1 MKIRKL
7 LIFIPFLFS
16 SLIFADFRQG
26 VDYRLVSN
34 PLPVKR
40 DGIVEVTEVFW
51 YECAACYNFYPAI
64 NDWYLNQDNSVKF
77 SKMPVTW
84 HETAR
89 NQAALFY
96 TIEAL
101 GLGSDVQSSVFL
113 QIHKERKMLR
123 SPKQIQGFL
132 KKFGVEKDKA
142 NQYINSF
149 TIKQRVERANKT
161 IRQLQVQSTP
171 TVIVDGKYIISPKRS
186 FEEFFEVLDYVIE
199 LQKPYS

>member
-101 GLGSDVQSSVFL
+101 GLGSNVQSSVFL

-123 SPKQIQGFL
+123 SPKQIADFL
-132 KKFGVEKDKA
+132 SKFGVEKNKA
-142 NQYINSF
+142 IQYLDSF

-161 IRQLQVQSTP
+161 IKQLQVQSTP

-186 FEEFFEVLDYVIE
+186 FEEYFKVLDYVIE
-199 LQKPYS
+199 LQKPNS

>member
-84 HETAR
+84 HEIAR

-101 GLGSDVQSSVFL
+101 GLGSNVQSSVFL

-123 SPKQIQGFL
+123 SPKQIADFL
-132 KKFGVEKDKA
+132 SKFGVEKNKA
-142 NQYINSF
+142 KQYLDSF

-161 IRQLQVQSTP
+161 IKQLQVQSTP

-186 FEEFFEVLDYVIE
+186 IEEYFKVLDYVIE
-199 LQKPYS
+199 LQKPNS

>member
-34 PLPVKR
+34 PLPVKI

-101 GLGSDVQSSVFL
+101 GLGSNVQSSVFL

-123 SPKQIQGFL
+123 SPKQIADFL
-132 KKFGVEKDKA
+132 SKFGVEKNKA
-142 NQYINSF
+142 KQYLDSF

-161 IRQLQVQSTP
+161 IKQLQVQSTP

-186 FEEFFEVLDYVIE
+186 FEEYFKVLDYVIE
-199 LQKPYS
+199 LQKPNS

>member
-101 GLGSDVQSSVFL
+101 GLGSNVQSSVFL

-123 SPKQIQGFL
+123 SPKRIADFL
-132 KKFGVEKDKA
+132 SKFGVEKNKA
-142 NQYINSF
+142 KQYLDSF

-161 IRQLQVQSTP
+161 IKQLQVQSTP

-186 FEEFFEVLDYVIE
+186 FEEYFKVLDYVIE
-199 LQKPYS
+199 LQKPNS

>member
-101 GLGSDVQSSVFL
+101 GLG
-113 QIHKERKMLR
+113 
-123 SPKQIQGFL
+123 
-132 KKFGVEKDKA
+132 
-142 NQYINSF
+142 
-149 TIKQRVERANKT
+149 
-161 IRQLQVQSTP
+161 
-171 TVIVDGKYIISPKRS
+171 
-186 FEEFFEVLDYVIE
+186 
-199 LQKPYS
+199 

>member
-101 GLGSDVQSSVFL
+101 GLGSNVQSSVFL

-123 SPKQIQGFL
+123 SPKQIADFL
-132 KKFGVEKDKA
+132 SKFGVEKDKA
-142 NQYINSF
+142 TKYLNSF
-149 TIKQRVERANKT
+149 TIKQKVERANKS

-171 TVIVDGKYIISPKRS
+171 TVIVDGTYIISPRRS
-186 FEEFFEVLDYVIE
+186 YEEFFEVLDYVIE
-199 LQKPYS
+199 LQKPNS

>member
-1 MKIRKL
+1 M
-7 LIFIPFLFS
+7 FS

-101 GLGSDVQSSVFL
+101 GLGSNVQSSVFL

-123 SPKQIQGFL
+123 SPKQIADFL
-132 KKFGVEKDKA
+132 SKFGVEKNKA
-142 NQYINSF
+142 KQYLDSF

-161 IRQLQVQSTP
+161 IKQLQVQSTP

-186 FEEFFEVLDYVIE
+186 FEEYFKVLDYVIE
-199 LQKPYS
+199 LQKPNS

>member
-1 MKIRKL
+1 
-7 LIFIPFLFS
+7 
-16 SLIFADFRQG
+16 
-26 VDYRLVSN
+26 
-34 PLPVKR
+34 
-40 DGIVEVTEVFW
+40 
-51 YECAACYNFYPAI
+51 
-64 NDWYLNQDNSVKF
+64 
-77 SKMPVTW
+77 MPVTW

-101 GLGSDVQSSVFL
+101 GLGSNVQSSVFL

-123 SPKQIQGFL
+123 SPKQIADFL
-132 KKFGVEKDKA
+132 SKFGVEKNKA
-142 NQYINSF
+142 KQYLDSF

>member
-101 GLGSDVQSSVFL
+101 GLGSNVQSSVFL

-123 SPKQIQGFL
+123 SPKQITDFL
-132 KKFGVEKDKA
+132 SKFGVEKNKA
-142 NQYINSF
+142 KQYLDSF

-161 IRQLQVQSTP
+161 IKQLQVQSTP

-186 FEEFFEVLDYVIE
+186 FEEYFKVLDYVIE
-199 LQKPYS
+199 LQKPNS

>member
-101 GLGSDVQSSVFL
+101 GLGSNVQSSVFL

-123 SPKQIQGFL
+123 SPKQIADFL
-132 KKFGVEKDKA
+132 SKFGVEKNKA
-142 NQYINSF
+142 KQYLDSF

-161 IRQLQVQSTP
+161 IKQLQVQSTP

-186 FEEFFEVLDYVIE
+186 FEEYFKVLDHVIE
-199 LQKPYS
+199 LQKPNS

>member
-16 SLIFADFRQG
+16 SLIFADFRKG

-101 GLGSDVQSSVFL
+101 GLGSNVQSSVFL

-123 SPKQIQGFL
+123 SPKQITDFL
-132 KKFGVEKDKA
+132 SKFGVEKNKA
-142 NQYINSF
+142 KQYLDSF

-161 IRQLQVQSTP
+161 IKQLQVQSTP

-186 FEEFFEVLDYVIE
+186 FEEYFKVLDYVIE
-199 LQKPYS
+199 LQKPNS

>member
-101 GLGSDVQSSVFL
+101 GLGSNVQSSVFL

-123 SPKQIQGFL
+123 SPKQIADFL
-132 KKFGVEKDKA
+132 SKFGVEKNKA
-142 NQYINSF
+142 KQYLDSF

-161 IRQLQVQSTP
+161 IKQLQVQSTP

-186 FEEFFEVLDYVIE
+186 FEEYFKVLDYVIE
-199 LQKPYS
+199 LQKPNS

>member
-1 MKIRKL
+1 MSAQLVTIFTQPLMHGALNKTIQLNFQKCL
-7 LIFIPFLFS
+7 LH
-16 SLIFADFRQG
+16 
-26 VDYRLVSN
+26 
-34 PLPVKR
+34 
-40 DGIVEVTEVFW
+40 GI
-51 YECAACYNFYPAI
+51 
-64 NDWYLNQDNSVKF
+64 
-77 SKMPVTW
+77 
-84 HETAR
+84 ETAR

-123 SPKQIQGFL
+123 SPRQIQDFL
-132 KKFGVEKDKA
+132 KKFGVDKEKTT
-142 NQYINSF
+142 QYINSF
-149 TIKQRVERANKT
+149 SIKQRVERANKT

>member
-7 LIFIPFLFS
+7 LIFIPFLFT

-101 GLGSDVQSSVFL
+101 GLGSNVQSSVFL

-123 SPKQIQGFL
+123 SPKQIADFL
-132 KKFGVEKDKA
+132 SKFGVEKNKA
-142 NQYINSF
+142 KQYLDSF

-161 IRQLQVQSTP
+161 IKQLQVQSTP

-186 FEEFFEVLDYVIE
+186 FEEYFKVLDYVIE
-199 LQKPYS
+199 LQKPNS